1 METTTPVSDKQ
12 KDLNVL
18 EYTNTIRKQLVS
30 DIIASGMPSALDN
43 REVLLKTLDGIDK
56 NTLSKMKLRIEE
68 ASAQTAKASQQLVAS
83 YLREKSRRNLEAHRS
98 GNIQTEPE
106 VHYEIDDAVPG
117 EMDINPI
124 PVELIDILDDDNI

>member
-1 METTTPVSDKQ
+1 METALPVSDKQ

-18 EYTNTIRKQLVS
+18 EYTNNIRKQLVS

-68 ASAQTAKASQQLVAS
+68 ANAQTAKASQQLVAG
-83 YLREKSRRNLEAHRS
+83 YLKEKSRRNLEAQRRGH
-98 GNIQTEPE
+98 IQTEPE
-106 VHYEIDDAVPG
+106 VHYDIDDAVPG
-117 EMDINPI
+117 EMEINPT
-124 PVELIDILDDDNI
+124 PVELIDILKDDEF